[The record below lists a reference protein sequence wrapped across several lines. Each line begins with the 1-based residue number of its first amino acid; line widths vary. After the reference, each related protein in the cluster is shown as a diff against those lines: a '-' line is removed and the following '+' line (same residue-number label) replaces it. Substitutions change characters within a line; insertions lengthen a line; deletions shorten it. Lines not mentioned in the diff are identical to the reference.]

1 MNCYD
6 FNLIE
11 ILDELYDLLAITD
24 RSGNIIL
31 SNKNFETIFKSDN
44 QLENI
49 FDLIDPTF
57 TNNLHHALETAFNQG
72 RAKLR
77 INWTNKISDIRNQ
90 TTIIKITIEEEAK
103 FLFVLKEKLR
113 EDVELSLLNRIIG
126 QEIERERISKELH
139 DGLGQE
145 LNVINMYTHS
155 LKKLNPHSQD
165 FQSALDGLL
174 ELASSSVNT
183 LESIIIDEFPNRLKK
198 SGLFKELQQLMLRY
212 QKLFNLKIDFKIHCH
227 SIIFDSIDDFLQI
240 NIYRIVQEF
249 FTNSLKYAN
258 ATELSLNIFSED
270 KRLDFNISDNGLGF
284 DQRAI
289 KNGNGLVNIQDRLT
303 LLSADYNFDSSNKGT
318 QLQFSIYVK

>member
-113 EDVELSLLNRIIG
+113 EDEELSLLNRIIG

-284 DQRAI
+284 DQRTI